1 MTVAERLRD
10 AARPTN
16 AIGNGTPSKP
26 GHAAGGSAGG
36 REGGEP
42 AYLAEPEGIARA
54 YYVEQHGDERRYW
67 QDYGRSS
74 LVMRA
79 TATTVSSKREDLNT
93 VRAMLDLAA
102 ARAWPSLELS
112 GSATFRREAWIEAQ
126 ARGLEARGHRPSD
139 PDRQEAERRRAE
151 RQPSTGRMDPT
162 VSSAPTEATK
172 SSTSGRPDP
181 APGDAARAPTPAD
194 HDRQVR
200 EARVELSPDGRLV
213 LTALSNTIERQMQR
227 LNIEGKAELRAFVAG
242 ELVRK
247 EHTEGPVVLSAE
259 QRRAAAAPEPPQHL
273 AEPPR
278 RAEPEPPR
286 RAIGR

>member
-1 MTVAERLRD
+1 MALADRLRD
-10 AARPTN
+10 AVRPTN
-16 AIGNGTPSKP
+16 SIGNAAPPDLTPP
-26 GHAAGGSAGG
+26 QAAE
-36 REGGEP
+36 RP
-42 AYLAEPEGIARA
+42 AYLAEPESIARSF
-54 YYVEQHGDERRYW
+54 YVEERGSERRYW
-67 QDYGRSS
+67 QDYTRGS

-79 TATTVSSKREDLNT
+79 TATTVSSKREDLDT

-102 ARAWPSLELS
+102 ARGWPSLELS

-126 ARGLEARGHRPSD
+126 SRGLEARGHRPSD

-151 RQPSTGRMDPT
+151 RQPSPGRTGP
-162 VSSAPTEATK
+162 AL
-172 SSTSGRPDP
+172 SSTSAEATRPSAFDRLGP
-181 APGDAARAPTPAD
+181 TPGTAVREPTPAD

-200 EARVELSPDGRLV
+200 EARAELSPDGRLV
-213 LTALSNTIERQMQR
+213 LTALSQRIERQMQR

-247 EHTEGPVVLSAE
+247 ERAEGPVVLSAE
-259 QRRAAAAPEPPQHL
+259 QRRAGAAPEPSQRL
-273 AEPPR
+273 AEAPR